1 MKQATTRGADVTSRR
16 QTGAGNGN
24 SLRAYV
30 YVDKM
35 QPKWADY
42 VGKADP
48 DGVSLEGMAQLYVEV
63 APATLVFSLANFALK
78 STETASSMLVAERR
92 YGTLELHSANPDA
105 VRQAGT
111 IILATIGSSSAPGMA
126 PSSVTTRI
134 VGNVTA
140 AEAGLVNR
148 MGVRKRLR
156 EGDAM
161 LVVET
166 EPAAYVALAAN
177 EAEKHTSLRMILVR
191 LHGAS
196 GRLILAGSE
205 AEVEIGHRVA
215 LGALGEE

>member
-1 MKQATTRGADVTSRR
+1 MTSPGQSGSRG
-16 QTGAGNGN
+16 GN

-35 QPKWADY
+35 QPAWAAY
-42 VGKADP
+42 VGRDDP
-48 DGVSLEGMAQLYVEV
+48 DGPTLEGMSQLYVEV
-63 APATLVFSLANFALK
+63 APATLVFSLAGAALK
-78 STETASSMLVAERR
+78 NTETASSMLVAERR
-92 YGTLELHSANPDA
+92 YGTLELHSVNPDA

-111 IILATIGSSSAPGMA
+111 IILAMIGSSAAPGMA

-134 VGNVTA
+134 VNNVTGI
-140 AEAGLVNR
+140 EAGLVNR
-148 MGVRKRLR
+148 MGVRDRLM

-177 EAEKHTSLRMILVR
+177 EVEKHTSLRMILVR

-215 LGALGEE
+215 LDALG

>member
-1 MKQATTRGADVTSRR
+1 MTSPGQSGGGA
-16 QTGAGNGN
+16 GN

-35 QPKWADY
+35 QPVWAAY
-42 VGKADP
+42 VGRNDP
-48 DGVSLEGMAQLYVEV
+48 EGSSLEGMAQLYVEV
-63 APATLVFSLANFALK
+63 APATLVFSLANAALK
-78 STETASSMLVAERR
+78 NTETSSAMMVAERR

-111 IILATIGSSSAPGMA
+111 AILAMIGSSSAPGIA

-134 VGNVTA
+134 VNNVTGTEA
-140 AEAGLVNR
+140 ALVNR
-148 MGVRKRLR
+148 MGIRDRLM

-177 EAEKHTSLRMILVR
+177 EVEKQTSLRMVLVR

-215 LGALGEE
+215 LESLGEG

>member
-1 MKQATTRGADVTSRR
+1 MTSPGQSGGRG
-16 QTGAGNGN
+16 GN

-35 QPKWADY
+35 QPAWAAY
-42 VGKADP
+42 VGRDDP
-48 DGVSLEGMAQLYVEV
+48 HGPALEGMSQLYVEV
-63 APATLVFSLANFALK
+63 APATLVFSLANAALK
-78 STETASSMLVAERR
+78 NTDNTSSMLVAERR
-92 YGTLELHSANPDA
+92 YGTLELHSTNPDA

-111 IILATIGSSSAPGMA
+111 IMLAMIGSSSAPGIA
-126 PSSVTTRI
+126 PSVVTTRVI
-134 VGNVTA
+134 NNVTG

-148 MGVRKRLR
+148 MGVRDRLR

-177 EAEKHTSLRMILVR
+177 EVEKQTSLRMVLVR
-191 LHGAS
+191 LHGAT

-205 AEVEIGHRVA
+205 AEVEIGHRTA
-215 LGALGEE
+215 LEALGEG

>member
-1 MKQATTRGADVTSRR
+1 MTSPG
-16 QTGAGNGN
+16 QSCGGGGN

-35 QPKWADY
+35 QPAWAAY
-42 VGKADP
+42 VGRDDP
-48 DGVSLEGMAQLYVEV
+48 DGPALEGMSQLYVEV
-63 APATLVFSLANFALK
+63 APATLVFSLANAALK
-78 STETASSMLVAERR
+78 NTENSSSMLVAERR

-111 IILATIGSSSAPGMA
+111 ITLGMIGSSSAPGIA
-126 PSSVTTRI
+126 PSQVTTRVI
-134 VGNVTA
+134 NNVTG

-148 MGVRKRLR
+148 MGVRDRLR

-177 EAEKHTSLRMILVR
+177 EVEKQTSLRMVLVR
-191 LHGAS
+191 LHGAT

-215 LGALGEE
+215 LEALGEG

>member
-1 MKQATTRGADVTSRR
+1 MTNTGQPGRGS
-16 QTGAGNGN
+16 GN

-35 QPKWADY
+35 QPTWAAY
-42 VGKADP
+42 VGRNDP
-48 DGVSLEGMAQLYVEV
+48 RDSSVEGMAQLYVEV
-63 APATLVFSLANFALK
+63 APATLVFSLANAALK
-78 STETASSMLVAERR
+78 NTSTASSMLVAERR
-92 YGTLELHSANPDA
+92 YGTLELHAANPDA

-111 IILATIGSSSAPGMA
+111 IILAMIGSSSAPGMV

-134 VGNVTA
+134 VNNVTA
-140 AEAGLVNR
+140 TEAALVNR
-148 MGVRKRLR
+148 MGIRARL
-156 EGDAM
+156 EGGDAM

-177 EAEKHTSLRMILVR
+177 EVEKHTSLRMVLVR

-215 LGALGEE
+215 LEALGGE

>member
-1 MKQATTRGADVTSRR
+1 MTSPG
-16 QTGAGNGN
+16 QTGGRGGN

-35 QPKWADY
+35 QPTWAAY
-42 VGKADP
+42 VGRNEQRGP
-48 DGVSLEGMAQLYVEV
+48 SLEGMSQLYVEV
-63 APATLVFSLANFALK
+63 APATLVFSLANAALK
-78 STETASSMLVAERR
+78 NTETDSSLLVAERR
-92 YGTLELHSANPDA
+92 YGTLELHAANPDA
-105 VRQAGT
+105 VRHAGT
-111 IILATIGSSSAPGMA
+111 ILLAIIGSSSSPGIV

-134 VGNVTA
+134 VNNVTA
-140 AEAGLVNR
+140 TEAGLVNR
-148 MGVRKRLR
+148 MGVRDRLR

-166 EPAAYVALAAN
+166 APAAYVALAAN
-177 EAEKHTSLRMILVR
+177 EVEKHTSLRMVLVR

-215 LGALGEE
+215 IEALGEG

>member
-1 MKQATTRGADVTSRR
+1 MTSPGQSGSRG
-16 QTGAGNGN
+16 GN

-35 QPKWADY
+35 QPAWAAY
-42 VGKADP
+42 VGRDDR
-48 DGVSLEGMAQLYVEV
+48 DGSALEGMSQLYVEV
-63 APATLVFSLANFALK
+63 APATLVFSLANAALK
-78 STETASSMLVAERR
+78 NTDNSSSMLVAERR

-111 IILATIGSSSAPGMA
+111 IMLGMIGSSSAPGIA
-126 PSSVTTRI
+126 PSLVTTRVI
-134 VGNVTA
+134 NNVTG

-148 MGVRKRLR
+148 MGVRDRLR

-177 EAEKHTSLRMILVR
+177 EVEKQTSLRMVLVR

-215 LGALGEE
+215 LEALGEG

>member
-1 MKQATTRGADVTSRR
+1 MTSPGR
-16 QTGAGNGN
+16 TGGGSGNA
-24 SLRAYV
+24 LRAYV

-35 QPKWADY
+35 QPSWAAY
-42 VGKADP
+42 VGRSDP
-48 DGVSLEGMAQLYVEV
+48 DGSALEGMAQLYVEV
-63 APATLVFSLANFALK
+63 APATLVFSLANAALK
-78 STETASSMLVAERR
+78 STETSSSMLVAERR

-111 IILATIGSSSAPGMA
+111 IILAMIGSSSAPGIV

-134 VGNVTA
+134 VNNVTGT
-140 AEAGLVNR
+140 EAGLVNR
-148 MGVRKRLR
+148 MGVRDRLR

-177 EAEKHTSLRMILVR
+177 EVEKHTSLRMILVR

-205 AEVEIGHRVA
+205 AEVEIGHGVA
-215 LGALGEE
+215 LEALG

>member
-1 MKQATTRGADVTSRR
+1 MTNPGQSGGGS
-16 QTGAGNGN
+16 GN

-35 QPKWADY
+35 QPTWAAY
-42 VGKADP
+42 VGRDDREGLA
-48 DGVSLEGMAQLYVEV
+48 LEGMSQLYVEV
-63 APATLVFSLANFALK
+63 APATLVFSLANAALK
-78 STETASSMLVAERR
+78 STETGSSLLVAERR
-92 YGTLELHSANPDA
+92 YGTLELHSSNPDA

-111 IILATIGSSSAPGMA
+111 IILGMIGGTSASGMA
-126 PSSVTTRI
+126 ASSVTTRI
-134 VGNVTA
+134 VHNVTGI
-140 AEAGLVNR
+140 EAGLVNR
-148 MGVRKRLR
+148 MGIRSRLM

-177 EAEKHTSLRMILVR
+177 EVEKHTSLRMVLVR

-215 LGALGEE
+215 LEALG

>member
-1 MKQATTRGADVTSRR
+1 MTSPGQSGSR
-16 QTGAGNGN
+16 AGN

-35 QPKWADY
+35 QPAWAAY
-42 VGKADP
+42 VGRNDP
-48 DGVSLEGMAQLYVEV
+48 EGFDPGGDGAVVRGGGA
-63 APATLVFSLANFALK
+63 ATLVFSLANAALK
-78 STETASSMLVAERR
+78 NTRTSSSLLVAERR

-111 IILATIGSSSAPGMA
+111 AILAMIGSSSVPGIA

-134 VGNVTA
+134 VNNVTA
-140 AEAGLVNR
+140 TEAGLVNR
-148 MGVRKRLR
+148 MGIRDRLM

-177 EAEKHTSLRMILVR
+177 EVEKQTSLRMVLVR

-215 LGALGEE
+215 LEALGEG

>member
-1 MKQATTRGADVTSRR
+1 MTSPGQSGRG
-16 QTGAGNGN
+16 GGN

-35 QPKWADY
+35 QPAWAAY
-42 VGKADP
+42 VGR
-48 DGVSLEGMAQLYVEV
+48 DGPEESALEGMAQLYVEV
-63 APATLVFSLANFALK
+63 APATLVFSLANAALK
-78 STETASSMLVAERR
+78 NTETDSALLVAERR
-92 YGTLELHSANPDA
+92 YGTLELHASNPDA

-111 IILATIGSSSAPGMA
+111 IILAMIGSSSAPGMV

-134 VGNVTA
+134 VTNVTA
-140 AEAGLVNR
+140 TEAALVNR
-148 MGVRKRLR
+148 MGIRDRL
-156 EGDAM
+156 EGGDAM

-177 EAEKHTSLRMILVR
+177 EVEKHTSLCMVLVR

-215 LGALGEE
+215 LEALGEG

>member
-1 MKQATTRGADVTSRR
+1 MTSPGQSGGGA
-16 QTGAGNGN
+16 GN

-35 QPKWADY
+35 QPVWAAY
-42 VGKADP
+42 VGRNDP
-48 DGVSLEGMAQLYVEV
+48 EGSSLEGMSQLYVEV
-63 APATLVFSLANFALK
+63 APATLVFSLANAALK
-78 STETASSMLVAERR
+78 NTETSSAMMVAERR

-111 IILATIGSSSAPGMA
+111 AILAMIGSSSAPGIA

-134 VGNVTA
+134 VNNVTGTEA
-140 AEAGLVNR
+140 ALVNR
-148 MGVRKRLR
+148 MGIRDRLM

-177 EAEKHTSLRMILVR
+177 EVEKQTSLRMVLVR

-215 LGALGEE
+215 LESLGEG

>member
-1 MKQATTRGADVTSRR
+1 MTSPG
-16 QTGAGNGN
+16 QSGGGGGN

-35 QPKWADY
+35 QPAWAAY
-42 VGKADP
+42 VGRDDP
-48 DGVSLEGMAQLYVEV
+48 DGAGLEGMAQLYVEV
-63 APATLVFSLANFALK
+63 APATLVFSLANAALK
-78 STETASSMLVAERR
+78 NTENSSSMLVAERR

-111 IILATIGSSSAPGMA
+111 IMLAMIGSSSAPGIA
-126 PSSVTTRI
+126 PSLVTTRVI
-134 VGNVTA
+134 NNVTG

-148 MGVRKRLR
+148 MGVRDRLR

-177 EAEKHTSLRMILVR
+177 EVEKQTSLRMVLVR
-191 LHGAS
+191 LHGAT

-215 LGALGEE
+215 LEALGEG